1 MGKTIRLNKLT
12 KKYDEQ
18 TILDDIDLEVAAGER
33 IVLLGPSGSGK
44 STLLRMIAGLE
55 KITAGELWLGG
66 SRANELPSGER
77 EIAMVFQNYA
87 LYPHMTVSQNI
98 TFALKA
104 NKLRAEDIQLRLEEA
119 LEMLGLTKFK
129 DRLPKDLSGG
139 QRQRVA
145 LARAVV
151 KRSDYFLLDE
161 PLSNLDVRLR
171 LDARKELVK
180 IHQRYQQTFLYVTH
194 DQIEAMTLAD
204 RIVLLN
210 EGKIQM
216 VDTPQNVYARPSNA
230 FTAGFIG
237 SPGMNILP
245 VTYEH
250 GAVKITQQY
259 LLLNPAWQKHLN
271 PQNLQGTV
279 YLGIRP
285 EHLTFVKKDGDLKGK
300 IKYREL
306 LGQNYALTVELGGLD
321 LIVLSEHDHWQVG
334 DFVQM
339 KFKPEK
345 LHFFD
350 FQTQENLGYPNTLT
364 QGENIHALFASV

>member
-1 MGKTIRLNKLT
+1 MGKTIELRKIG
-12 KKYDEQ
+12 KKYGDQ
-18 TILDDIDLEVAAGER
+18 TILQEIDLAVAAGER

-55 KITAGELWLGG
+55 KITSGELFLGTQA
-66 SRANELPSGER
+66 ANQMPCGER

-87 LYPHMTVSQNI
+87 LYPHMTVSENI

-104 NKLRAEDIQLRLEEA
+104 NKLKAADIQLRLEEA
-119 LEMLGLTKFK
+119 LDMLGLTPYK

-180 IHQRYQQTFLYVTH
+180 IHQRYQQTFVYVTH

-216 VDTPQNVYARPSNA
+216 VDTPQNVYAKPSNT
-230 FTAGFIG
+230 FTANFIG
-237 SPGMNILP
+237 SPGMNVLE
-245 VTYEH
+245 VTYDQ
-250 GAVKITQQY
+250 GTIKFANQF
-259 LLLNPAWQKHLN
+259 LPLNPAWQKKLAN
-271 PQNLQGTV
+271 VNGAV

-285 EHLTFVKKDGDLKGK
+285 EHLSFTKETSQLKGQ

-306 LGQNYALTVELGGLD
+306 LGQSYAYTVQVGVLEM
-321 LIVLSEHDHWQVG
+321 IVLDERPDWQIG
-334 DFVQM
+334 DNVNLAL
-339 KFKPEK
+339 KEEK
-345 LHFFD
+345 IHFFD
-350 FQTQENLGYPNTLT
+350 YRTTENLGYPNYLT
-364 QGENIHALFASV
+364 EEGGNIHALFASI

>member
-1 MGKTIRLNKLT
+1 MGKTIRLEKIT
-12 KKYDEQ
+12 KHYDE
-18 TILDDIDLEVAAGER
+18 TVILKDIELAIEAGER

-55 KITAGELWLGG
+55 AITSGELFLGER
-66 SRANELPSGER
+66 RANELESGQR

-87 LYPHMTVSQNI
+87 LYPHMTVSENI

-104 NKLRAEDIQLRLEEA
+104 NKLAKKEIAARLNEA
-119 LEMLGLTKFK
+119 LEMLSLEKYK
-129 DRLPKDLSGG
+129 DRLPRELSGG

-180 IHQRYQQTFLYVTH
+180 IHERYQQTFIYVTH

-204 RIVLLN
+204 RIVLLH

-216 VDTPQNVYARPSNA
+216 VDTPQTIYARPNNV
-230 FTAGFIG
+230 FTASFIG
-237 SPGMNILP
+237 SPGMTILP
-245 VTYEH
+245 VNHNQGTIH
-250 GAVKITQQY
+250 MANQRF
-259 LLLNPAWQKHLN
+259 LLNDLWREYLAADYEEQEL
-271 PQNLQGTV
+271 L
-279 YLGIRP
+279 LGIRP
-285 EHLTFVKKDGDLKGK
+285 EHLLVTQEEGELTGQ

-306 LGQNYALTVELGGLD
+306 LGQYYALTVALKELEI
-321 LIVLSEHDHWQVG
+321 IVLAESSRWQVG
-334 DFVQM
+334 DQVNLKLNQQQ
-339 KFKPEK
+339 

-350 FQTQENLGYPNTLT
+350 PHSQINVGYPEKLT
-364 QGENIHALFASV
+364 KGE